1 MCVFVWVVI
10 SVHVFAYIQ
19 FRLFT
24 YHLHFTCSLFSSR
37 VFSHVLHYKCIDA
50 RLNRTKPSKFYLPLD
65 SYKSCM
71 VWKISLGS
79 VVSDVMPQCS
89 QIVMCLHANQTILP
103 LIAKLCIIWIT
114 VPVSMEKET
123 IKSHA
128 AVQSDGC
135 KVDTFQ
141 IWILSR
147 HHECYTIPHFVN
159 RFNSVGAFTKYKQS
173 ILRNQRDSLKQCH
186 WEKNATCDR
195 IEPAVAV
202 NVNAKVVDVA
212 AVAVAVV
219 VSGAGAGW
227 CRLHLVHLY
236 FLIN

>member
-1 MCVFVWVVI
+1 MKSTRTIAKNWDRNFHIQFTNRFTALYVFVCVFVWVVI
-10 SVHVFAYIQ
+10 SVHVFAYIR

-37 VFSHVLHYKCIDA
+37 VFSHVLYFECIDA

-65 SYKSCM
+65 SCKSCM

-89 QIVMCLHANQTILP
+89 QIVMCLHANHFAFDCQTVYNLNYR
-103 LIAKLCIIWIT
+103 A
-114 VPVSMEKET
+114 MEKET

-159 RFNSVGAFTKYKQS
+159 RFNDVGGFTKYKQS
-173 ILRNQRDSLKQCH
+173 ILKNQRDSLKQSH
-186 WEKNATCDR
+186 WEKNATWSNWVGCSR
-195 IEPAVAV
+195 
-202 NVNAKVVDVA
+202 K
-212 AVAVAVV
+212 
-219 VSGAGAGW
+219 
-227 CRLHLVHLY
+227 CKH
-236 FLIN
+236 